1 MQTTNFKHNRVAS
14 EVYLLY
20 VLCEGWFGTAFEAQ
34 AQWMNKENRLRGM
47 PAPCVKFSVQCPL
60 RLFSCPVVP
69 EVIVGVIV
77 SHFDVA
83 ES

>member
-1 MQTTNFKHNRVAS
+1 
-14 EVYLLY
+14 
-20 VLCEGWFGTAFEAQ
+20 
-34 AQWMNKENRLRGM
+34 
-47 PAPCVKFSVQCPL
+47 L

-83 ES
+83 ESWHCCKLKGSLHALLSSKYDSHEIRILAPALTSLIATKN